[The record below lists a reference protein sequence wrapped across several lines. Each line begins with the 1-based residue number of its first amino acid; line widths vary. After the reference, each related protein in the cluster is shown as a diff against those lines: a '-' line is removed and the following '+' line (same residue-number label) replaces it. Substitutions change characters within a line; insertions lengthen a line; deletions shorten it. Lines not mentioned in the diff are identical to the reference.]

1 MEFSLFLSPFYPDT
15 DYPAAKLYAET
26 LEQAKLAEQ
35 LGFCGV
41 TVPEHQFINILMVPD
56 PLMFAIRVAD
66 VTERITITTA
76 VLVLPL
82 RDMKRLAGSI
92 TLADNLTGGRLQ
104 LGVGRGAFR
113 YEFDRFAVPIETS
126 RAHFDESLAVLEAL
140 LSREEVSW
148 DGEHYSF
155 DALTVMPRPLQRP
168 HPPIWIA
175 ALAPEAI
182 YHSARRGYHVQTTP
196 LKPSPEFLK
205 TRAAERGKF
214 GESIPFGDVN
224 SLIAAQADG
233 FRRGIAEAGEKG
245 VGKRLSLL
253 RVGFVTA
260 DEADARD
267 KAALSRGYYQRF
279 ANMRESPGTVSGGAV
294 APVEIAD
301 SDEEL
306 YDSLI
311 IGTPERVVEKL
322 RPYQAMGFDEINLNM
337 NIGAPIAETLASIER
352 FATQVMPHFAAK
364 PDLSETG

>member
-15 DYPAAKLYAET
+15 RGSAAELYAET

-41 TVPEHQFINILMVPD
+41 TVPEHQFINILMIPD
-56 PLMFAIRVAD
+56 PLMFAVRVAD
-66 VTERITITTA
+66 VTEHIPITTS

-92 TLADNLTGGRLQ
+92 AQADNLTGGRLR

-113 YEFDRFAVPIETS
+113 YEFDHFNVPIETS
-126 RAHFDESLAVLEAL
+126 RARFDESLAVLEAL

-168 HPPIWIA
+168 HPPISIA

-182 YHSARRGYHVQTTP
+182 RHSARRGYHVQTTP

-205 TRAAERGKF
+205 TRAAERGAS
-214 GESIPFGDVN
+214 GASIPFAGVDE
-224 SLIAAQADG
+224 LIAAQADG
-233 FRRGIAEAGEKG
+233 FRRGVAEAGATAAG
-245 VGKRLSLL
+245 QRLSLL
-253 RVGFVTA
+253 RVGFVSA
-260 DEADARD
+260 SEADARE

-294 APVEIAD
+294 APIEIAE
-301 SDEEL
+301 SD
-306 YDSLI
+306 
-311 IGTPERVVEKL
+311 
-322 RPYQAMGFDEINLNM
+322 
-337 NIGAPIAETLASIER
+337 
-352 FATQVMPHFAAK
+352 
-364 PDLSETG
+364 